1 MGSLKVKVAITSV
14 FCHQLTHAVLSFK
27 AYCHSHSIGFFV
39 SPGSNYYTPS
49 NSLEVQKRLSS
60 ITMTEK
66 AIKVVFFPFNLA
78 FHIKV
83 ITLH

>member
-27 AYCHSHSIGFFV
+27 AYCHSHSIGFFFV

-49 NSLEVQKRLSS
+49 NSVEVQKRLSS
-60 ITMTEK
+60 ITMTAK
-66 AIKVVFFPFNLA
+66 AIKVVV
-78 FHIKV
+78 FHLILLF
-83 ITLH
+83 I